1 MEARYRRVVDL
12 VELTDLLQVERTGIT
27 IDEIAD
33 RFAVSRRT
41 AERMLRALRERYPDL
56 AAEVRHGRKYWRFRG
71 SGRAVAFQPATD
83 AWASARQLAEG
94 MAQRVEEPLSALL
107 HVADEADADDDRHD
121 EIVLLARR
129 MRHVLDR
136 SLQLF
141 RMEEPKREP
150 VDLGALLSGVVD
162 AARPAARAAGV
173 ELRSLVTDAT
183 PWFEADRDM
192 LAHALS
198 ALVNNAIEASPRGGR
213 VLIEALSGV
222 HSGSR
227 RFRVDDE
234 GLGVDPA
241 CRARIF
247 EPYFTTKD
255 GAAGLGLA
263 LASSSARRHGGRV
276 VLAATP
282 GAGASFLLEI
292 ATGHGHDHGPGDET
306 PVA

>member
-12 VELTDLLQVERTGIT
+12 VELTDLLQVERAGIT

-71 SGRAVAFQPATD
+71 AGRAVAFQPATD
-83 AWASARQLAEG
+83 AWTSARQLAEG
-94 MAQRVEEPLSALL
+94 MAQRVGEPLSALL
-107 HVADEADADDDRHD
+107 QVADEADAQGNRQD
-121 EIVLLARR
+121 EIARLGRCASRVLG
-129 MRHVLDR
+129 R

-141 RMEEPKREP
+141 RMEEPKPEP

-162 AARPAARAAGV
+162 AIHPAARAAGV
-173 ELRSLVTDAT
+173 ELRPLVSNAN
-183 PWFEADRDM
+183 PWFDADRDM
-192 LAHALS
+192 LAGALS
-198 ALVNNAIEASPRGGR
+198 ALVENAIEASPRGGR
-213 VLIEALSGV
+213 VLIEASSGV
-222 HSGSR
+222 HSGTR
-227 RFRVDDE
+227 RIRVDDE

-241 CRARIF
+241 SRERIF

-282 GAGASFLLEI
+282 GAGASFLLE
-292 ATGHGHDHGPGDET
+292 
-306 PVA
+306 VASA